1 MSVPVAT
8 TESRRLS
15 NSRPSRAVSRLRLA
29 ARARGDV
36 LAVHP
41 GEKAL
46 DALHHEHRA
55 EGREDLER
63 VLRAWD
69 LSVGHPPRN
78 GLAQQGDESSRLL
91 DRDHRVVIAVNNE
104 EGRGVRPDPAHG

>member
-8 TESRRLS
+8 TESRQLS
-15 NSRPSRAVSRLRLA
+15 NSRPSRAVARRRLPPRASR
-29 ARARGDV
+29 DV

-41 GEKAL
+41 REEAL

-63 VLRAWD
+63 MLRAWD
-69 LSVGHPPRN
+69 LGVSHPPGN
-78 GLAQQGDESSRLL
+78 GLAQQGCESPRLL
-91 DRDHRVVIAVNNE
+91 DRDHRVAIAVDHE
-104 EGRGVRPDPAHG
+104 EGRR